1 MTKGINL
8 KHVDNT
14 GFLHEFM
21 QEEIAKHPNA
31 EQLYMETRAELQI
44 ALMVKE
50 LRKSKKLSQVDL
62 AKKMGKSQST
72 IGRIENGSVKPT
84 ISMLEQIA
92 AATDTKLEISF
103 V

>member
-44 ALMVKE
+44 AIMVKE
-50 LRKSKKLSQVDL
+50 LRKSKNLSQVDL

>member
-8 KHVDNT
+8 KHVDNI

-21 QEEIAKHPNA
+21 QEEIAKDPNA

>member
-44 ALMVKE
+44 AIMVKE
-50 LRKSKKLSQVDL
+50 LRRSKNLSQVDL